1 MTEEIFVDGLSKK
14 HDTFVGKK
22 ELQQLFH
29 ENCAGQMSLFEF
41 TTLLDVKSY
50 FEKKQIHMVD
60 QLQFLNAL
68 IEGYSSMRIRHYKE
82 LQILINEKCGSK
94 EKISWEEVSMIIN
107 ELDPM
112 VRPEKLFENIGEGVL
127 IRDFR
132 KKVFELN
139 IGGKGIGCFNL
150 KSIKKIYDSNSIEEE
165 EKQLLN

>member
-1 MTEEIFVDGLSKK
+1 MQITEILRTIRKLFNSDIATGEVVLKLMKPENLLMSSWAVTCIQYYLYTKSYNPEKLFLLITNEPFMTEEIFVDGLSKK

-68 IEGYSSMRIRHYKE
+68 IEDKYLYFFF
-82 LQILINEKCGSK
+82 Q
-94 EKISWEEVSMIIN
+94 
-107 ELDPM
+107 P
-112 VRPEKLFENIGEGVL
+112 
-127 IRDFR
+127 
-132 KKVFELN
+132 
-139 IGGKGIGCFNL
+139 
-150 KSIKKIYDSNSIEEE
+150 KSTNTQ
-165 EKQLLN
+165 KQSDA